1 MHVKSLQS
9 CLTLRDPVDDSPPG
23 KNTGVGCYALL
34 QGIFPTQ
41 VLNPGLP
48 HHRLILNHLSHL
60 SNLPSLHFRA
70 NTYLTI
76 WEINSPM
83 WTTNEL
89 RMESSKTGVPNFWD
103 LTADDLRWNWCN
115 NNNRNKLHNQCNAL
129 ESSPNHPTPPICG
142 KTVFKETDPW
152 CQKRWGPL
160 I

>member
-1 MHVKSLQS
+1 MDCSPLGSSVNG
-9 CLTLRDPVDDSPPG
+9 DSPG

-48 HHRLILNHLSHL
+48 HRRLILNHLSHL
-60 SNLPSLHFRA
+60 PNLPSWHYRA

-89 RMESSKTGVPNFWD
+89 RMESSKTGVPNLWD
-103 LTADDLRWNWCN
+103 LIADDLRWNWCN
-115 NNNRNKLHNQCNAL
+115 NNRNKVHNKCNEL
-129 ESSPNHPTPPICG
+129 ESPWNQPLAPG
-142 KTVFKETDPW
+142 KIVFHGTSPW
-152 CQKRWGPL
+152 CQKVWGPQY
-160 I
+160 

>member
-1 MHVKSLQS
+1 MVAVIYIIYNSDILLILLLYLVAQS
-9 CLTLRDPVDDSPPG
+9 CLTLCDPMDCSPSGSSVNGDSPG

-48 HHRLILNHLSHL
+48 HRRLILNHLSHL
-60 SNLPSLHFRA
+60 PNLPSWHYRA

-89 RMESSKTGVPNFWD
+89 RMESSKTGVPNLWD
-103 LTADDLRWNWCN
+103 LIADDLRWN
-115 NNNRNKLHNQCNAL
+115 
-129 ESSPNHPTPPICG
+129 
-142 KTVFKETDPW
+142 
-152 CQKRWGPL
+152 
-160 I
+160 